1 VLTITELHV
10 SYGRI
15 PALHGINLEVN
26 AGELVGLIGAN
37 GAGKTTTLNTI
48 MGLLA
53 PTGGSIQF
61 QGNSIAG
68 WAPERVA
75 RAGIALVPEGRQIF
89 ATLTVAENLSLGLTG
104 RGARNVN
111 AREEVAR
118 WLDRFPILR
127 EYYRKSAGQLSGG
140 EQQQLA
146 IARALI
152 QRPKLLLLDEPSLG
166 LAPQIVDLVFDVL
179 GELRDDGTTILLVE
193 QNAARTLAVAD
204 RTYLM
209 RTGRIAFEGD
219 RTTLLNSPEVT
230 SVYLGLEVHS

>member
-1 VLTITELHV
+1 VLTISDLRV

-15 PALHGINLEVN
+15 PALHGIALEVE

-53 PTGGSIQF
+53 PSEGSIRF
-61 QGNSIAG
+61 QGESIAG

-89 ATLTVAENLSLGLTG
+89 ATLSVAENLSLGLTG
-104 RGARNVN
+104 RGAGGAG
-111 AREEVAR
+111 ARADVDR
-118 WLDRFPILR
+118 WLDRFPVLR
-127 EYYRKSAGQLSGG
+127 EYYRKPAGQLSGG

-146 IARALI
+146 IARALL

-166 LAPQIVDLVFDVL
+166 LAPQVVDLVFEVL
-179 GELRDDGTTILLVE
+179 GELREEGATILLVE

-209 RTGRIAFEGD
+209 RTGRIALEGD
-219 RTTLLNSPEVT
+219 RATLLDSPDVT
-230 SVYLGLEVHS
+230 SVYLGLEAHS